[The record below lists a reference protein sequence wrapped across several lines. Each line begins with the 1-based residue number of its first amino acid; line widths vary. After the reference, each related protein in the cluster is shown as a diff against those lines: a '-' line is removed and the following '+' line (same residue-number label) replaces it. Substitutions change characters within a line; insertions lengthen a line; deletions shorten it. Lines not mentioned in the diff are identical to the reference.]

1 MHRLVN
7 DLNHQVEIGLAAKA
21 PLQDFENLSARIDQ
35 QGNVINQS
43 LVDIQSKVSRQ
54 ELEEVK

>member
-7 DLNHQVEIGLAAKA
+7 DLNHQVEIGLAAKV
-21 PLQDFENLSARIDQ
+21 PRQYFENLSARIDQ

-43 LVDIQSKVSRQ
+43 LVDIQSKVSRK